1 MTSRHPPGL
10 PPVPPPAPA
19 AASVRE
25 GADADLDTSPE
36 AVHALMAAGTA
47 ALPWSRRDA
56 PLPDDS
62 DHDLLL
68 LSLTHDLKS
77 PLGGLLLAL
86 DQLDSGVAGPL
97 TPAQERLLGRAR
109 SAAHGMAILIG
120 STGEVAAQGPTLASV
135 DRVFSLRDVLEDVRA
150 ATRQLMEDRQ
160 LYLRATIDRAD
171 HCRGNP
177 LVFHRVLL
185 NLVVNAIT
193 FTDGGGITITVGD
206 DGNGTLVTEVIDTG
220 VGLSGSRDLRN
231 RPREDHGIPVM
242 PSGIGL
248 GICVRLLDLV
258 GGTLSLR
265 GNAGAGTTATFRLP
279 LRCMS

>member
-1 MTSRHPPGL
+1 
-10 PPVPPPAPA
+10 
-19 AASVRE
+19 
-25 GADADLDTSPE
+25 
-36 AVHALMAAGTA
+36 MAAGTA

-171 HCRGNP
+171 HCRSNP
-177 LVFHRVLL
+177 LIFHRVLL

-231 RPREDHGIPVM
+231 RPREDRGIPVM